1 MQSLLTSLR
10 SCVTRPGSIL
20 IGFGMTFVLLLAAC
34 GSSTN
39 AGGTPTAGATSKLT
53 IAFVMGAEADPF
65 FKAMKI
71 GAAAEAAAQGV
82 NLLWQGDPSGY
93 SPATQIPYVDQV
105 LALHPSCLLT
115 IPTDPDAF
123 HPEVTKATA
132 MNIPVINVD
141 TDVTD

>member
-10 SCVTRPGSIL
+10 SRTTRPGSIL
-20 IGFGMTFVLLLAAC
+20 IAFGMTLMLLLAAC

-39 AGGTPTAGATSKLT
+39 AGGTPTAGGTSKLT

-71 GAAAEAAAQGV
+71 GADAEAAAQGV
-82 NLLWQGDPSGY
+82 NLIWQGDPSVY

-105 LALHPSCLLT
+105 LARP
-115 IPTDPDAF
+115 IPMLCSQ
-123 HPEVTKATA
+123 K
-132 MNIPVINVD
+132 
-141 TDVTD
+141 